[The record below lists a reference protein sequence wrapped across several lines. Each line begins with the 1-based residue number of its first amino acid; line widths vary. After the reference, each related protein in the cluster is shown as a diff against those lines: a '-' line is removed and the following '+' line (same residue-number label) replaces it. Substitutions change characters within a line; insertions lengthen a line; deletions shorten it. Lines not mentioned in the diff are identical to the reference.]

1 MMRARHR
8 LALLAASL
16 IAVTMGVGGRQA
28 AKAKDAPK
36 TSTLTYSSFDAL
48 TATVFRPDGRRG
60 VLTVQG
66 GLDVKDPTLRV
77 RAAASQPRL
86 RDAYIRALT
95 VYAASLIPGAPPD
108 VDQIGMRLQRATDGV
123 LHRGGAR
130 VLLGTVLVN

>member
-1 MMRARHR
+1 MRARRR
-8 LALLAASL
+8 LASLAIGL
-16 IAVTMGVGGRQA
+16 AVLAIGAGGRQA
-28 AKAKDAPK
+28 AQAKEAVK
-36 TSTLTYSSFDAL
+36 NNTLTYTSFDAL
-48 TATVFRPDGRRG
+48 TATVFRSDGRRG

-66 GLDVKDPTLRV
+66 GLDVPDPALRA

-86 RDAYIRALT
+86 RDAYIRTLS

-123 LHRGGAR
+123 LHRPGAR